1 MASMIPVQGLFSK
14 FSNYAGTKIKNFFNR
29 GSFQNKRK
37 LQGLKHYL
45 SLIVN
50 DIFII
55 LFLK

>member
-1 MASMIPVQGLFSK
+1 MSSTNHVQGLFSK
-14 FSNYAGTKIKNFFNR
+14 LSNFARTKIIFFNR